1 MRPSRLRLIRAGA
14 LALGLA
20 AALPAAAGGPADLYY
35 ERTVMVAADA
45 RCRLFAPDLAAAL
58 ASAAEQAR
66 SAALR
71 AGVSPDGL
79 DAVRSRAWSRAGAV
93 ACASRDVQT
102 AADRVRSAFA
112 SYSRVT
118 RQSFPGEAGGWLAV
132 RSTSPNATV
141 WRLSEPGAANGDPV
155 LLGLVGRAGPSAFV
169 AVAGF
174 HDLARPFTARLV
186 LRDPARAPDA
196 FLNGLQ
202 SHALLPPLPAR
213 MPPRYATRSVLAEA
227 RSDADPLI
235 APRGARAAVA
245 FRFPRAAGDAM
256 AALDPREAVA
266 VEFDVSG
273 PRGQETR
280 TAYFEVGD
288 FAAGRA
294 FLTADQR

>member
-1 MRPSRLRLIRAGA
+1 MQTHDRRLAPTAAFA
-14 LALGLA
+14 LALA
-20 AALPAAAGGPADLYY
+20 AALPARAAGPADLYY
-35 ERTVMVAADA
+35 ERAVMVAADA

-58 ASAAEQAR
+58 ASSAEQAR

-71 AGVSPDGL
+71 AGAAPDGL

-93 ACASRDVQT
+93 PCASRDVQT
-102 AADRVRSAFA
+102 AADRVRAAFA

-118 RQSFPGEAGGWLAV
+118 RQTFPGEAGGWLAV
-132 RSTSPNATV
+132 RSVSPNATV
-141 WRLSEPGAANGDPV
+141 WRLSEAGSANGDPV
-155 LLGLVGRAGPSAFV
+155 LLGLVGRAGPSALV

-174 HDLARPFTARLV
+174 RDLARPFTARLV
-186 LRDPARAPDA
+186 LRDPSRAPGA

-213 MPPRYATRSVLAEA
+213 MPPRYATRSVIAEA
-227 RSDADPLI
+227 RTDADPLI
-235 APRGARAAVA
+235 SPRGARSPVA
-245 FRFPRAAGDAM
+245 FRFPHAAAE
-256 AALDPREAVA
+256 ALSALDPREAVA